1 MVQEKCLENE
11 TSPYPACSASLALLG
26 RVNTWRLAGPALWVS
41 APAFH
46 QGVPCDVLSLWLQ
59 TKSPEI
65 HRELRLCPLEQ
76 MELQRRSP
84 AAVPIVHVAT
94 DRRWIVWSSAVSATR
109 MNPHRPMSFG
119 RHFERKHRQTRQTC
133 SRRALASVPIHGLAE
148 PRATMREGVVMDVSS
163 VICCPRAA
171 SLKQL
176 VPEPCDQHRFI
187 AGVSHRDLPTR
198 HKVCPC
204 SERTC
209 TFWQGEDGVTE
220 SDCPTRMKAR
230 DRMAVDVAGS
240 GLMRP
245 F

>member
-1 MVQEKCLENE
+1 MVQKRCLGNG
-11 TSPYPACSASLALLG
+11 TSPYPACSACLALLG
-26 RVNTWRLAGPALWVS
+26 RVNTWRLAGPALWGVS
-41 APAFH
+41 
-46 QGVPCDVLSLWLQ
+46 
-59 TKSPEI
+59 
-65 HRELRLCPLEQ
+65 LCPLKQVEMQ
-76 MELQRRSP
+76 QSFR
-84 AAVPIVHVAT
+84 AAASIVHDAT
-94 DRRWIVWSSAVSATR
+94 DHRWIVWSSAVSATR
-109 MNPHRPMSFG
+109 MNPHRPMSWK
-119 RHFERKHRQTRQTC
+119 RHFERKHRQNRQTC
-133 SRRALASVPIHGLAE
+133 SRRALTSVPIHGLAE
-148 PRATMREGVVMDVSS
+148 PRATLREDVGVNVSS
-163 VICCPRAA
+163 VICCSRAA

-187 AGVSHRDLPTR
+187 AGVSQPDLPRR

-209 TFWQGEDGVTE
+209 TSWQGMDGFTE

>member
-1 MVQEKCLENE
+1 MVQKKCLEKWNVAIPSLFRVSRITRPSKYVE
-11 TSPYPACSASLALLG
+11 DARPSLVGQCSCFPSGRPMQRSLPWASNQEPSKASEIATDISNG
-26 RVNTWRLAGPALWVS
+26 G
-41 APAFH
+41 AF
-46 QGVPCDVLSLWLQ
+46 
-59 TKSPEI
+59 
-65 HRELRLCPLEQ
+65 
-76 MELQRRSP
+76 
-84 AAVPIVHVAT
+84 PIVHVAT

-109 MNPHRPMSFG
+109 MNPHRPMTLE

-133 SRRALASVPIHGLAE
+133 SRGALASVPIHGLAE
-148 PRATMREGVVMDVSS
+148 PRATMREGVGVNVSS
-163 VICCPRAA
+163 VICCSRAA

-187 AGVSHRDLPTR
+187 AGVSHRGLPRR

-209 TFWQGEDGVTE
+209 TSWQGKDGVTE